1 MGFYL
6 SRFNTIRRTSY
17 THIGHSNQQKI
28 YSMKNLAI
36 LFLFLYPSTQ
46 LLAQNSDSLYK
57 KYNTGL
63 IHMYGSSIMKGNER
77 ISFQEL
83 SKEFSMSDLGLDQY
97 QISKKKNTVSRI
109 LSIVSMAAGL
119 TAISFIRTNRDL
131 ALGLLGGQ
139 YLCLAVSSTFR
150 RASRQHL
157 DRAILIRNKDYLFP
171 GR

>member
-1 MGFYL
+1 
-6 SRFNTIRRTSY
+6 
-17 THIGHSNQQKI
+17 
-28 YSMKNLAI
+28 
-36 LFLFLYPSTQ
+36 
-46 LLAQNSDSLYK
+46 
-57 KYNTGL
+57 
-63 IHMYGSSIMKGNER
+63 MYGSSIMKGNER

-83 SKEFSMSDLGLDQY
+83 SKEFSISDLGLDQY

-131 ALGLLGGQ
+131 AFGLLGGQ
-139 YLCLAVSSTFR
+139 YLCMAASFSYR

>member
-1 MGFYL
+1 MKYL
-6 SRFNTIRRTSY
+6 IIF
-17 THIGHSNQQKI
+17 
-28 YSMKNLAI
+28 L
-36 LFLFLYPSTQ
+36 LFSGITTQ
-46 LLAQNSDSLYK
+46 VIAQNNDSLYK

-63 IHMYGSSIMKGNER
+63 IHMYGSSIMKGSER

-109 LSIVSMAAGL
+109 LSVVSMAAGL

-131 ALGLLGGQ
+131 AFGLLGGQ
-139 YLCLAVSSTFR
+139 YLCMAVSSTYR
-150 RASRQHL
+150 RSSRQHL

>member
-1 MGFYL
+1 MKYL
-6 SRFNTIRRTSY
+6 IIF
-17 THIGHSNQQKI
+17 
-28 YSMKNLAI
+28 L
-36 LFLFLYPSTQ
+36 LFSGITTQ
-46 LLAQNSDSLYK
+46 VIAQNSDSLYK

-63 IHMYGSSIMKGNER
+63 IHMYGGSIMKGGER

-97 QISKKKNTVSRI
+97 QISKKKNTVCRI
-109 LSIVSMAAGL
+109 LSVVSMAAGL

-131 ALGLLGGQ
+131 AFGLLGGQ
-139 YLCLAVSSTFR
+139 YLCMAVSSTYR
-150 RASRQHL
+150 RSSRQHL